1 MNMNISIDLDML
13 PGARIMDI
21 QGKTCT
27 KQCIVIPIDNKIG
40 TVCDGYTTKDPQTGL
55 PTEKFFSHVKLNLVA
70 VEHRT
75 KKHGISHGLKPSF
88 SQEKTE
94 RMTEEQM
101 YELLATDGML
111 VKRPLLV
118 AESFVLI
125 GFKESE
131 WAEKTG

>member
-1 MNMNISIDLDML
+1 MNISIDLDML
-13 PGARIMDI
+13 PGARVMDI

-40 TVCDGYTTKDPQTGL
+40 TVCDGYLTKDPQTGL
-55 PTEKFFSHVKLNLVA
+55 PTEKFFNHVKLNLVA

-94 RMTEEQM
+94 RMTEDEM
-101 YELLATDGML
+101 YNTPWMGT
-111 VKRPLLV
+111 VKPWGGIKDD
-118 AESFVLI
+118 I
-125 GFKESE
+125 GDLPEGNNDNE
-131 WAEKTG
+131 W

>member
-13 PGARIMDI
+13 PGARVMDI

-40 TVCDGYTTKDPQTGL
+40 TVCDGYLTKDPQTGL
-55 PTEKFFSHVKLNLVA
+55 PTEKFFNHVKLNLMA

-94 RMTEEQM
+94 RMTEDEM
-101 YELLATDGML
+101 YNTPWMGT
-111 VKRPLLV
+111 VKPWGGIKDD
-118 AESFVLI
+118 I
-125 GFKESE
+125 GDLPEGNNDNE
-131 WAEKTG
+131 W

>member
-13 PGARIMDI
+13 PGARVMDI

-40 TVCDGYTTKDPQTGL
+40 TVCDGYLTKDPQTGL
-55 PTEKFFSHVKLNLVA
+55 PTEKFFNHVKLNLVA

-94 RMTEEQM
+94 RMTEDEM
-101 YELLATDGML
+101 YNTPWMGT
-111 VKRPLLV
+111 VKPWGGIKDD
-118 AESFVLI
+118 I
-125 GFKESE
+125 GDLPEGNNDNE
-131 WAEKTG
+131 W

>member
-13 PGARIMDI
+13 PGARVMDI

-40 TVCDGYTTKDPQTGL
+40 TVCDGYLTKDPQTGL
-55 PTEKFFSHVKLNLVA
+55 STEKFFSHVKLNLVA

-94 RMTEEQM
+94 RMTEDEM
-101 YELLATDGML
+101 YNTPWMGT
-111 VKRPLLV
+111 VKPWGGIKDD
-118 AESFVLI
+118 I
-125 GFKESE
+125 GDLPEGNNDNE
-131 WAEKTG
+131 W

>member
-13 PGARIMDI
+13 PGARVMDI

-40 TVCDGYTTKDPQTGL
+40 TVCDGYLTKDPQTGL
-55 PTEKFFSHVKLNLVA
+55 STEKFFSHVKLNLVA

-94 RMTEEQM
+94 RMTEDEVYNTPWM
-101 YELLATDGML
+101 GT
-111 VKRPLLV
+111 VKPWGRIKDD
-118 AESFVLI
+118 I
-125 GFKESE
+125 GDLPEGNNNNE
-131 WAEKTG
+131 W

>member
-13 PGARIMDI
+13 PGARVMDI

-40 TVCDGYTTKDPQTGL
+40 TVCDGYLSKDPQTGL
-55 PTEKFFSHVKLNLVA
+55 PTEKFFNHVKLNLVA

-94 RMTEEQM
+94 RMTEDEM
-101 YELLATDGML
+101 YNTPWMGT
-111 VKRPLLV
+111 VKPWGGIKDD
-118 AESFVLI
+118 I
-125 GFKESE
+125 GDLPEGNNDNE
-131 WAEKTG
+131 W

>member
-13 PGARIMDI
+13 PGARVMDI

-101 YELLATDGML
+101 YNTPWLGT
-111 VKRPLLV
+111 VKPWGGIKDD
-118 AESFVLI
+118 I
-125 GFKESE
+125 GDLPEGNKNEND
-131 WAEKTG
+131 W